1 MNKDYHS
8 KINLLASEKLF
19 TTSQLIIS
27 NAVRFFTTVVKS
39 GKPSV
44 KVLSYAC
51 FKISGQ
57 FKSLNIQVLLT
68 LTTLFLE
75 VFKDC

>member
-27 NAVRFFTTVVKS
+27 NAVRFLPLLLNLES
-39 GKPSV
+39 P
-44 KVLSYAC
+44 LSRSCHMRALK
-51 FKISGQ
+51 FQDSS
-57 FKSLNIQVLLT
+57 SL
-68 LTTLFLE
+68 
-75 VFKDC
+75 